1 MSNSTYLNK
10 CFTNYINKEE
20 IKIIFEL
27 GSRDLLDAL
36 ELKKYYNK
44 SKIYSFECNP
54 DSIIEC
60 EKNLIN
66 NNDITLI
73 KKAVSIE
80 NTNVDFYPFDRTKYD
95 NIGASSMYLI
105 DFTKRNKNDPDYNR
119 ENPQY
124 KITVEGIRL
133 DKYMNEN
140 SINNIDLLC
149 MDLQEYELNALK
161 SLGNKLNNVKYIIT
175 ECSINNT
182 YINGTYFK
190 ELNDFLIKNNFIYI
204 SNDYG
209 DINYILNNVRD
220 NYIFI
225 NLLYKNKNL

>member
-1 MSNSTYLNK
+1 MSTYLNK
-10 CFTNYINKEE
+10 CFIEHIKKEDIN
-20 IKIIFEL
+20 IIFEL
-27 GSRDLLDAL
+27 GSRDLLDAI

-44 SKIYSFECNP
+44 AKIYAFECNP

-60 EKNLIN
+60 EKNKI
-66 NNDITLI
+66 NDINLI

-80 NTNVDFYPFDRTKYD
+80 NNNVDFYPFDRTKYD
-95 NIGASSMYLI
+95 NIGASSMFLI

-133 DKYMNEN
+133 DKYMNDN
-140 SINNIDLLC
+140 NIDNIDLLC

-161 SLGNKLNNVKYIIT
+161 SLGDKINKVKYIIT
-175 ECSINNT
+175 ECCINNT

-190 ELNDFLIKNNFIYI
+190 ELNEFLIKNNFIYI
-204 SNDYG
+204 SNDG
-209 DINYILNNVRD
+209 GINDINEFNNINNLNDYRFYN
-220 NYIFI
+220 F
-225 NLLYKNKNL
+225 LYKNKNN